1 MAKGPNG
8 QNRQADLN
16 GCAVAVA
23 RIATGE
29 FVELHQKPS
38 GRTKSAKA
46 CGNARV
52 EALTTEERSTI
63 AKKAAMARWR

>member
-8 QNRQADLN
+8 QKRPADLI

-29 FVELHQKPS
+29 VVELHQKPS
-38 GRTKSAKA
+38 GRTKSGKA
-46 CGNARV
+46 GGKARA